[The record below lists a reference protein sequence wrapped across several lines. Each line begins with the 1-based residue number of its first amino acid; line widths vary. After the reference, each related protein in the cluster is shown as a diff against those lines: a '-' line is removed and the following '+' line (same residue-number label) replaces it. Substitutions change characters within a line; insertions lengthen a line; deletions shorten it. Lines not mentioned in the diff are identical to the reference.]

1 MSSLGAADEYPSSE
15 VADSG
20 EDLVEKR
27 KLKYTLREV
36 ISTFNEKPRESIKMM
51 NDLRLIESE
60 SDYQGIVKILRKSRA
75 LINKKTLGL
84 FLADKSQNSPSP
96 FILKELMDEFEFK
109 AQRIDQ
115 ALRILMHDIRLPGEG
130 QQIERILDAFADS
143 YFRQNPQD
151 KTFKDADSA
160 CILSYAIIMLNTD
173 QHSQQLRTRDRMNLE
188 AFVKNVS
195 KCNKGEDFPR
205 DFLQSIYDAIRT
217 QEIIVPEEHDGDL
230 GFSYLWSDVLKKN
243 IDNITI
249 EASTKYLKQ
258 IVVLVW
264 DPLLE
269 TIIRGKF
276 PSSFLVFESELQS
289 QDAVLM
295 PLMDATN
302 ALAKI
307 AYLSSSVDNNYYI
320 DTLIKN
326 LWQVSNISN
335 MYFSQ
340 SGNLVPRYLCKIET
354 GRELIR
360 SFLTIFKKYGEHVK
374 GGWNELVE
382 FLLIAADSG
391 ILVMTDSIVSGD
403 PISALH
409 RNSMKKRAA
418 SPGVQ
423 EGSFFST
430 ITSYFAGGT
439 SHPASPADNAPGS
452 AGDDYRGRAGDF
464 LSSCKLED
472 IFVETKLFSLG
483 PLMSLLKA
491 LISPIM
497 TSGKKHRTDS
507 LVLLIDLAVYCALQ
521 NRDRLGELWPLL
533 FEGFSSIS
541 GSAQVD
547 LSLSLREHAALA
559 IGKLALKA
567 AERPELQ
574 NHLLD
579 YLQLLCQIPP
589 DFFLNIAEPSL
600 AIIIHMLETPKSG
613 LLQDERIWPHYFT
626 ILSLVS
632 RLKHCAAMTLTLL
645 AAVSKVPNFPF
656 EFFGEFLELTRDF
669 CTMLGTLEEAD
680 LKGSV
685 IESTPIEMGT
695 KTIKVLQN
703 LLEKTKREEEILVVL
718 SQQCLHPIKEVTT
731 TGFVCSSK
739 VCSSFRY

>member
-1 MSSLGAADEYPSSE
+1 M
-15 VADSG
+15 
-20 EDLVEKR
+20 
-27 KLKYTLREV
+27 
-36 ISTFNEKPRESIKMM
+36 
-51 NDLRLIESE
+51 
-60 SDYQGIVKILRKSRA
+60 
-75 LINKKTLGL
+75 
-84 FLADKSQNSPSP
+84 
-96 FILKELMDEFEFK
+96 
-109 AQRIDQ
+109 
-115 ALRILMHDIRLPGEG
+115 
-130 QQIERILDAFADS
+130 
-143 YFRQNPQD
+143 
-151 KTFKDADSA
+151 
-160 CILSYAIIMLNTD
+160 
-173 QHSQQLRTRDRMNLE
+173 
-188 AFVKNVS
+188 
-195 KCNKGEDFPR
+195 
-205 DFLQSIYDAIRT
+205 
-217 QEIIVPEEHDGDL
+217 
-230 GFSYLWSDVLKKN
+230 
-243 IDNITI
+243 
-249 EASTKYLKQ
+249 
-258 IVVLVW
+258 
-264 DPLLE
+264 
-269 TIIRGKF
+269 
-276 PSSFLVFESELQS
+276 QS

-295 PLMDATN
+295 PLMDTTN
-302 ALAKI
+302 ALAKV
-307 AYLSSSVDNNYYI
+307 AYLSSSADNNYYI
-320 DTLIKN
+320 DVLIKN

-374 GGWNELVE
+374 SGWNELVE

-418 SPGVQ
+418 SPGVH
-423 EGSFFST
+423 ESSFFST
-430 ITSYFAGGT
+430 FTSYFGGGGT
-439 SHPASPADNAPGS
+439 SHPASPAENTPGS

-472 IFVETKLFSLG
+472 IFIETRLFSLG
-483 PLMSLLKA
+483 PLKNLLNA

-497 TSGKKHRTDS
+497 SLGKKHRTDS

-521 NRDRLGELWPLL
+521 NRDRLGDLWPGL

-541 GSAQVD
+541 GSAQAD

-600 AIIIHMLETPKSG
+600 AIIIHMLEAPKSG

-632 RLKHCAAMTLTLL
+632 KLKHCAAMTLTLL
-645 AAVSKVPNFPF
+645 AAVAKVPNFPL
-656 EFFGEFLELTRDF
+656 EFFSEFLELARDF

-685 IESTPIEMGT
+685 IESTPVEMG
-695 KTIKVLQN
+695 IKIIKMLQN
-703 LLEKTKREEEILVVL
+703 LLEKIKREEEILIVL
-718 SQQCLHPIKEVTT
+718 SQQCLHPIKEVRQQALSALQKSTHLSDTKLDPYVLFRRIFFPLIDSLAKPDIITSRYALDEMQLRMTSLTFKVLYHRVSDMQFGSEQFNSFWRELLGKLLSFIGRPGNGNEAVREAIGESIKNAVSVFQSMELITVGEGSFLKTT
-731 TGFVCSSK
+731 FDIVDPILPEVKRSLFPIIPASGSVELEEKINEMSIENGSK
-739 VCSSFRY
+739 NGNLGNGSVVTSPGGVVHIV